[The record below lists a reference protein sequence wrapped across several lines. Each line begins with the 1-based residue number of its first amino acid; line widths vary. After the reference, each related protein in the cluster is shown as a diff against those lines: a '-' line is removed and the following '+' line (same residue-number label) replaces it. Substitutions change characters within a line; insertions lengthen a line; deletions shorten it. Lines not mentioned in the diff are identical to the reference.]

1 MKLAKLLTVDAVSD
15 ARFADLDVRGIAAD
29 SRKVEAKSACSWRW
43 PAPRT
48 TACAS

>member
-29 SRKVEAKSACSWRW
+29 SRKVEPKACSWRC

-48 TACAS
+48 TVSNS